1 MDLCSASVYRYTCY
15 AFICVK
21 CFENSRFST
30 ELEIFFF
37 FFLIKRLQALSTTR
51 SLRISYNYYLVI
63 NHSFSGKMANIN
75 GKKSASKCAKSL
87 IKERVKIHENSKLK
101 ARVKLEN
108 TRP

>member
-37 FFLIKRLQALSTTR
+37 FLIKRLQTLLTTR

-101 ARVKLEN
+101 ARGKLEN